1 MKASNK
7 DESREKIRIPRMG
20 PLVTR
25 GNLIRILEQ
34 LEPHL
39 GVELHIDGLQ
49 RAQTVSGGGLKLQL
63 PASAPAA
70 ALDTWAIR
78 DDLSIVPGLVG
89 GKMPT
94 LGGTALDAAT
104 PPTLTLGAGTIKVW
118 FKLSF
123 TTTFTSGYLTAA
135 TLDTVEVI
143 ESAST
148 PTDTS
153 GTTGTAVKH
162 LQFNTAVDSVP
173 TTSFFNTSIP
183 VTLWDNGYE
192 ATTLRYGNL

>member
-1 MKASNK
+1 MIESFPSPMPGDPVKA
-7 DESREKIRIPRMG
+7 EHIRVIARGLRHRTPR
-20 PLVTR
+20 PSSTVKV
-25 GNLIRILEQ
+25 
-34 LEPHL
+34 
-39 GVELHIDGLQ
+39 VELGDNGYCLEIIPAGI
-49 RAQTVSGGGLKLQL
+49 AL
-63 PASAPAA
+63 PPPNYN
-70 ALDTWAIR
+70 TWDIR
-78 DDLSIVPGLVG
+78 GDKSIVPGLVG
-89 GKMPT
+89 GVMPT

-104 PPTLTLGAGTIKVW
+104 PPKLTLGAGTIKIW
-118 FKLSF
+118 FKMTWS
-123 TTTFTSGYLTAA
+123 TTFTNGYLTAF
-135 TLDTVEVI
+135 TLSTVEII

-153 GTTGTAVKH
+153 GTSGTAVKH

>member
-1 MKASNK
+1 MKASTK
-7 DESREKIRIPRMG
+7 EGREKIRIPRMG

-104 PPTLTLGAGTIKVW
+104 PPTLTLGAGTIKIW
-118 FKLSF
+118 FKL
-123 TTTFTSGYLTAA
+123 TWNTTFTNGYLTAA
-135 TLDTVEVI
+135 TLSTVEVI
-143 ESAST
+143 ENAST
-148 PTDTS
+148 PSDTS
-153 GTTGTAVKH
+153 GTSGTAVKH

-192 ATTLRYGNL
+192 STTLRYGNL

>member
-1 MKASNK
+1 MTSNFPNPIPGDPVKA
-7 DESREKIRIPRMG
+7 DHIRALALGLRHRTPR
-20 PLVTR
+20 PSSTVKV
-25 GNLIRILEQ
+25 
-34 LEPHL
+34 
-39 GVELHIDGLQ
+39 VELGDNGFCLEVIPTGV
-49 RAQTVSGGGLKLQL
+49 AIPPPNYS
-63 PASAPAA
+63 
-70 ALDTWAIR
+70 TWAIR
-78 DDLSIVPGLVG
+78 SDKSIVPGLVG

-104 PPTLTLGAGTIKVW
+104 PPTLTLGAGTVKVY

-123 TTTFTSGYLTAA
+123 TTTFTNGYLTAA

-143 ESAST
+143 ESIPA

-153 GTTGTAVKH
+153 GTTGIAVKH
-162 LQFNTAVDSVP
+162 LQFNTAIDGVP